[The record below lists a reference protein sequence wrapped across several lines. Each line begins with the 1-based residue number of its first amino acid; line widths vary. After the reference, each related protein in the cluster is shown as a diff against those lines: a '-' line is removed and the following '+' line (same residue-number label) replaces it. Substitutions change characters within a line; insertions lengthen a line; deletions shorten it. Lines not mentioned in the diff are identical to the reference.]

1 MPGWS
6 SRWGATASTSPR
18 MLVWGSAASAVR
30 VLIRGARLRRACL
43 VAVSSSRGAAGS
55 RNAAHLVT
63 WAAVVRPRSWSRGS
77 TGALMMR
84 ALSSL
89 IAAVRAVWA
98 PRRVVSSA
106 RSASR
111 RPRARGTAR
120 SGRPRTS
127 RAARRASRASVLAPS
142 LVAAVA
148 GVAELDHQLAGR
160 DGVRAR
166 SGPVAARALHGPG
179 PRLWRR
185 GAVRARHEPL
195 VAPAGRLERRG
206 RQLAARG
213 RLHQRR
219 RYLVSIRVDADHTIH
234 DVCQHDAS
242 PLSVSCAHRKGPAA
256 TTL

>member
-1 MPGWS
+1 
-6 SRWGATASTSPR
+6 
-18 MLVWGSAASAVR
+18 MLVCRSAASAVR
-30 VLIRGARLRRACL
+30 VLIRRARLRMACL
-43 VAVSSSRGAAGS
+43 VAVSSSRGAAGR
-55 RNAAHLVT
+55 RNAAHLAT
-63 WAAVVRPRSWSRGS
+63 WAAVVRPRSWSRKS

-98 PRRVVSSA
+98 PRRVDSSA

-120 SGRPRTS
+120 SWASENLPRRP
-127 RAARRASRASVLAPS
+127 AGVEGVGLG
-142 LVAAVA
+142 AVA
-148 GVAELDHQLAGR
+148 GRRGARVAELDHLLAGR
-160 DGVRAR
+160 AEVRAR

-179 PRLWRR
+179 PRLRR
-185 GAVRARHEPL
+185 RVAVRPRHEPL

-219 RYLVSIRVDADHTIH
+219 RSLVPIRIDADHMIH

-242 PLSVSCAHRKGPAA
+242 PLSVSCAAHRKGPAA

>member
-1 MPGWS
+1 
-6 SRWGATASTSPR
+6 
-18 MLVWGSAASAVR
+18 MLVWRSAASAVR
-30 VLIRGARLRRACL
+30 VLIRRARLRRACL
-43 VAVSSSRGAAGS
+43 VAVSSSRGAVGR
-55 RNAAHLVT
+55 RNAAHLAT
-63 WAAVVRPRSWSRGS
+63 WAAVVRPRSWSRRS
-77 TGALMMR
+77 TGALTMR

-120 SGRPRTS
+120 SGASENLPRRP
-127 RAARRASRASVLAPS
+127 AGVEGVGLG
-142 LVAAVA
+142 AVA
-148 GVAELDHQLAGR
+148 GRRGARVAELDHLLAGR
-160 DGVRAR
+160 AEVRAR
-166 SGPVAARALHGPG
+166 AGPVAARALHGPG
-179 PRLWRR
+179 PRLARR
-185 GAVRARHEPL
+185 VAVRPRHEPL
-195 VAPAGRLERRG
+195 VAPAGRLERLG

-219 RYLVSIRVDADHTIH
+219 RYPISIRVDADHMIH